1 MAFEAVEP
9 GAMASNDTSL
19 VGTDNDEDVS
29 SQPTV
34 PLTVTST
41 ASAEEVFIKLV
52 TPNTI
57 RAMAANLDLPDIDS
71 IALPGRLLDYQ
82 FQKVFGIL
90 VDVSQFFAKNTEIT
104 QVLRG

>member
-1 MAFEAVEP
+1 MAFEALEP

-19 VGTDNDEDVS
+19 VWTDNDEDVS

-34 PLTVTST
+34 PLTDTSI
-41 ASAEEVFIKLV
+41 ASAGEVFIKLV

-57 RAMAANLDLPDIDS
+57 RAVAANLDLPDIDS

-82 FQKVFGIL
+82 FQKVFGII
-90 VDVSQFFAKNTEIT
+90 VDVSQFFAKNIEIT